1 MMSAKANAVTTR
13 HLHAR
18 VQSLTAE
25 VKRLRKQL
33 AKSRREYDAVVAR
46 VGNRDTSQ
54 VRADAHDDEPLG
66 GFDSRS
72 VRLRVSELVQRHG
85 FARRDLVGRA
95 MSDEDGLAAPLDLCG
110 VDGVAVGQGRA
121 TASRLR
127 RRVDGVAVG
136 WVRVCALAATA
147 SSSVHAPA
155 TRRERDAYITDTASL
170 P

>member
-1 MMSAKANAVTTR
+1 M
-13 HLHAR
+13 
-18 VQSLTAE
+18 
-25 VKRLRKQL
+25 
-33 AKSRREYDAVVAR
+33 
-46 VGNRDTSQ
+46 
-54 VRADAHDDEPLG
+54 RADAHDHQPLG
-66 GFDSRS
+66 GFDPSS
-72 VRLRVSELVQRHG
+72 VRLRVPEFVQRHG
-85 FARRDLVGRA
+85 FRGRDLVGRPVA
-95 MSDEDGLAAPLDLCG
+95 DEHGLAAPLDLCG